1 MLHVL
6 DVAQVAA
13 IALQREARGVT
24 DDVDAALLVPH
35 PAHRHGQAHHAVRR
49 RELQVRQVLASEQG

>member
-1 MLHVL
+1 VLHVL

-24 DDVDAALLVPH
+24 DDVDAALLVPD
-35 PAHRHGQAHHAVRR
+35 PAHRHGLAGHAGRR
-49 RELQVRQVLASEQG
+49 RELQVRQVPASQ